1 MIDIKA
7 GNQIPERATRPFL
20 KIAAAILREI
30 VLLCDEG
37 GIIAAFALLFRKRK
51 KAAVRKAKSDFLYF
65 ILFSRKRRGLRPYG
79 GP

>member
-1 MIDIKA
+1 MIDIKT

-51 KAAVRKAKSDFLYF
+51 KPPFA
-65 ILFSRKRRGLRPYG
+65 
-79 GP
+79 

>member
-1 MIDIKA
+1 MIDIKT

-37 GIIAAFALLFRKRK
+37 GIIAAFALLFRLQ
-51 KAAVRKAKSDFLYF
+51 KATAHQSAQK
-65 ILFSRKRRGLRPYG
+65 GLQSG
-79 GP
+79 